1 MGKQMT
7 GSHLSHASCNS
18 RSQAH
23 RYRALF
29 LNGPGAIMR
38 ITAFAASDDKQAVEM
53 MRDMVDGETELWDRS
68 RFIRSYPAA

>member
-1 MGKQMT
+1 
-7 GSHLSHASCNS
+7 
-18 RSQAH
+18 
-23 RYRALF
+23 
-29 LNGPGAIMR
+29 MR